1 MVKYRPV
8 QLCFAPCLLVVMSA
22 ALLWAERRCWLML
35 AVQTLW
41 LAPEP
46 RSVMKMNAAD
56 ESRETLRG
64 FYK

>member
-8 QLCFAPCLLVVMSA
+8 RLCFAPCLLVVMSA

-35 AVQTLW
+35 AVQVLW

-46 RSVMKMNAAD
+46 RSIMKMNAAD

>member
-1 MVKYRPV
+1 M
-8 QLCFAPCLLVVMSA
+8 LVNVGSA
-22 ALLWAERRCWLML
+22 
-35 AVQTLW
+35 
-41 LAPEP
+41 APEP